1 MNKFFIVIILTL
13 VFLLI
18 DWYAYQVFKTA
29 FSGYSIQNQRIFKW
43 IYIGFI
49 LISLACFFYYH
60 FGDPDLLGRHT
71 RTFLL
76 SIVFMH
82 YLAKVILVLFAFID
96 DLQRGVRWIVFKLSN
111 PEIESSSTGISR
123 SEFIAKTGVIVAA
136 APIVSLSW
144 GIISGA
150 HDYRVRRISIPV
162 KGLPSALEGIKIA
175 QVSDIHSGSFWNK
188 IAVKGGVE
196 MLLAEK
202 PDIAVFTGDLVNN
215 KATEMS
221 DWGSVF
227 SKIKAPL
234 GTYSVFGNHDYGDYV
249 QWSSTAAKQ
258 KNLSDLATIH
268 KNMGW
273 DLLINENRIL
283 QIDGQKLA
291 ILGIENWGAKA
302 RFPKYGKMEEAV
314 QGVSNDCTQIL
325 LSHDPSHWQ
334 SEVLTKYPQIDLTLS
349 GHTHGMQFGVD
360 IPGFKWSPVQ
370 YVYKEWA
377 GLYHSGQQFLY
388 VNRGYGYI
396 GYPGRFGILP
406 EITILTLN
414 KA

>member
-1 MNKFFIVIILTL
+1 MNRIVIVIVLAL
-13 VFLLI
+13 LFLLI
-18 DWYAYQVFKTA
+18 DLYAYQSFKTA
-29 FSGYSIQNQRIFKW
+29 FSGFSIQNQKTIKW
-43 IYIGFI
+43 IYIG
-49 LISLACFFYYH
+49 LIVLSMACFLYYH
-60 FGDPDLLGRHT
+60 FGNPDLLGRHL

-82 YLAKVILVLFAFID
+82 YLAKIILVLFAFID
-96 DLQRGVRWIVFKLSN
+96 DAIRGIKWIVFKLSN
-111 PEIESSSTGISR
+111 PELEINQEGISR
-123 SEFIAKTGVIVAA
+123 SQFLAKTGIVVAA
-136 APIVSLSW
+136 APIISLSW

-150 HDYRVRRISIPV
+150 HDYRVRRINIPI
-162 KGLPSALEGIKIA
+162 KGLPKALEGIKIA

-188 IAVKGGVE
+188 TAVKGGVE
-196 MLLAEK
+196 MLLNEK
-202 PDIAVFTGDLVNN
+202 PDIAMFTGDLVNN

-249 QWSSTAAKQ
+249 QWESPQAKQ
-258 KNLSDLATIH
+258 KNLKDLAIIH

-273 DLLINENRIL
+273 DLLMNENRIL
-283 QIDGQKLA
+283 EIDGEKLA

-302 RFPKYGKMEEAV
+302 RFPKYGKMEEAIN
-314 QGVSNDCTQIL
+314 GVPNEMTQLL

-334 SEVLTKYPQIDLTLS
+334 AEILTKYPNVDLTLS
-349 GHTHGMQFGVD
+349 GHTHGMQFGIE

-370 YVYKEWA
+370 YMYKEWA
-377 GLYHSGQQFLY
+377 GLYKSSDQFLY
-388 VNRGYGYI
+388 VNRGYGYL

-406 EITILTLN
+406 EISILTLQS
-414 KA
+414 A

>member
-1 MNKFFIVIILTL
+1 M
-13 VFLLI
+13 FLLV
-18 DWYAYQVFKTA
+18 DWYAYQSFKTA
-29 FSGYSIQNQRIFKW
+29 FLGFSDHSQKTLKV
-43 IYIGFI
+43 IYIGLI
-49 LISLACFFYYH
+49 IISLACFFYYH
-60 FGDPDLLGRHT
+60 FGNPDLLGKHT

-96 DLQRGVRWIVFKLSN
+96 DIQRGMRWLVFKLSN
-111 PEIESSSTGISR
+111 PEPNENQEGISR
-123 SEFIAKTGVIVAA
+123 SEFLAKTGIVVAA
-136 APIVSLSW
+136 APIISLSW

-150 HDYRVRRISIPV
+150 HDYRVRRVSIPI
-162 KGLPSALEGIKIA
+162 KGLPKALDGIKIA

-188 IAVKGGVE
+188 TAVKGGVE
-196 MLLAEK
+196 MLLNEK
-202 PDIAVFTGDLVNN
+202 PDIAMFTGDLVNN

-249 QWSSTAAKQ
+249 QWESPEAKH
-258 KNLSDLATIH
+258 KNLADLAAIH

-283 QIDGQKLA
+283 EIDGEKLA

-302 RFPKYGKMEEAV
+302 RFPKYGKMGEAIK
-314 QGVSNDCTQIL
+314 GLPDEMTQVL

-334 SEVLTKYPQIDLTLS
+334 AEVLTQYQNVNLTLA
-349 GHTHGMQFGVD
+349 GHTHGMQFGID

-370 YVYKEWA
+370 YMYEEWA
-377 GLYHSGQQFLY
+377 GLYQSNNQYLY
-388 VNRGYGYI
+388 VNRGYGYL
-396 GYPGRFGILP
+396 GYPGRVGILP
-406 EITILTLN
+406 EISILTLESV
-414 KA
+414 